1 MIYLNNSFLN
11 NKINNNIINNNNN
24 SNNNYMNNNCNNN
37 NYNNNNNNNNNNKNY
52 SNSNNKNN
60 NNNIS
65 KILSMLM
72 RMGLI
77 LREQNHTHSL
87 TNRNKRLALE
97 RIKMLSIKIPTLLSK
112 INK

>member
-24 SNNNYMNNNCNNN
+24 SNNNYINNNCNNN
-37 NYNNNNNNNNNNKNY
+37 NYNNNSNNK
-52 SNSNNKNN
+52 NKNN

>member
-1 MIYLNNSFLN
+1 MKDNMNINLLMNQHRSKNLPPIYMIYLNNSFLN

-24 SNNNYMNNNCNNN
+24 N
-37 NYNNNNNNNNNNKNY
+37 
-52 SNSNNKNN
+52 NN

-112 INK
+112 INKQ

>member
-24 SNNNYMNNNCNNN
+24 SNNNYINNNCNNN
-37 NYNNNNNNNNNNKNY
+37 NYNNNKNY
-52 SNSNNKNN
+52 NNSNNKNN

>member
-24 SNNNYMNNNCNNN
+24 SNNNYINNNCNNN
-37 NYNNNNNNNNNNKNY
+37 NYNNNNNN
-52 SNSNNKNN
+52 NSNNKNN

-97 RIKMLSIKIPTLLSK
+97 RIKIISIKIPILLSK